1 MFSKREIRDILIS
14 IFVLSLVFSSFTLEL
29 IPITI
34 IIVIL
39 VFLSHELGHK
49 FLAQHYGCSAEYRMW
64 TFGLIL
70 ALIFALLPG
79 GIIFAAPG
87 AVYISPFNR
96 KKFAFRVAYLRKK
109 DYALISLAG
118 PLVNIIVGIVLVLI
132 SFYFPLE
139 LFALTARLSFFL
151 ALFNLIPFPPLDGS
165 RVLNWNTKVW
175 VLAIAFSVIGFITLN
190 LI

>member
-96 KKFAFRVAYLRKK
+96 KKFAFKVAYLRKK

>member
-1 MFSKREIRDILIS
+1 MFSKREIRDISIS
-14 IFVLSLVFSSFTLEL
+14 VFVLSLVFSSFTLEL
-29 IPITI
+29 IPVTI
-34 IIVIL
+34 LIVIL

-49 FLAQHYGCSAEYRMW
+49 FLAQYYGCSAEYRMW

-70 ALIFALLPG
+70 ALIFALIPG

-118 PLVNIIVGIVLVLI
+118 PLVNIIVGIVLILI

-139 LFALTARLSFFL
+139 LFDLTARLSFFL
-151 ALFNLIPFPPLDGS
+151 ALFNLIPFPPLDGAK
-165 RVLNWNTKVW
+165 VLNWNSKVW
-175 VLAIAFSVIGFITLN
+175 VLAISLCLIGLIILN